1 MTGVGSKFSINF
13 GQGVFFGEWGCSD
26 ANAIILTSLPELVV
40 GLAAGFPEIK
50 KGRQRAGLFA

>member
-13 GQGVFFGEWGCSD
+13 GQGVFFEEWGCSN
-26 ANAIILTSLPELVV
+26 ANVIILTSLTELVV

-50 KGRQRAGLFA
+50 KGRRWAGLFA